1 VDRLARQRVRGKMV
15 TVSSDSVIVGGVT
28 GEWTLAELVWRAAQA
43 LADADVRAPNGRVTQ
58 LPDARM
64 IRWYATIGIVD
75 KPSGFRGRT
84 ALYGH
89 RHLLQLVA
97 IKRLQAQGLPLAEIQ
112 ARLTGAT
119 AAALREI
126 AGLTESAAG
135 STVDALNTVDTVE
148 PLRPRFWAARPA
160 PAAEAPAAEAGPAE
174 APAAEAPAVEAGPAE
189 AGSSD
194 EGHDAE
200 ARAAGAPAAL
210 VRTAALKSPQGT
222 LHGVGLAGGAMLLV
236 PANVHPDQVAA
247 IRRAAQPL
255 LEYLSILGLLNPDE
269 GAHA

>member
-1 VDRLARQRVRGKMV
+1 VRFPARLV

-28 GEWTLAELVWRAAQA
+28 GEWTLAELVRRAAQA
-43 LADADVRAPNGRVTQ
+43 LADAEVRAPNGRVTQ

-112 ARLTGAT
+112 WRLLGANVAT
-119 AAALREI
+119 LHGI
-126 AGLTESAAG
+126 AGLPESPAE
-135 STVDALNTVDTVE
+135 STVDGASPE
-148 PLRPRFWAARPA
+148 PRPRFWAARPA
-160 PAAEAPAAEAGPAE
+160 APIEAPPAE
-174 APAAEAPAVEAGPAE
+174 ATLAA
-189 AGSSD
+189 
-194 EGHDAE
+194 
-200 ARAAGAPAAL
+200 
-210 VRTAALKSPQGT
+210 TATKSPQGT

-236 PANVHPDQVAA
+236 PATVHPDQVAA

-255 LEYLSILGLLNPDE
+255 LEYLSTLGLLNPDE